1 MAKEFHVAFQGFV
14 GDVRR
19 ATSISSFRRLEQR
32 IPAACI
38 HGIFEENENAHATL
52 ATNWRISPCIGKY
65 PGDSPPPILP
75 SIVVSSK
82 PRFQLEIIRT
92 VSLEKKSGKVKC
104 LGWRLYSYVC
114 VARKYGKNIEKR
126 QTCSMTHALWQY
138 SHVMLTVCW
147 DTRLWIGCCSIFSV
161 DAA

>member
-1 MAKEFHVAFQGFV
+1 MAKEFHAAFRRFV

-52 ATNWRISPCIGKY
+52 ATSWRISPCIGKY

-92 VSLEKKSGKVKC
+92 VSLEKKSGKSQVS
-104 LGWRLYSYVC
+104 RLKIILLRPC
-114 VARKYGKNIEKR
+114 REKIRENMEKR